1 MGSLWLEALPLR
13 PSLRRRPAAPETAMR
28 TGPAVRELAD
38 WNLLLSPCGLEGA
51 GLLRNL
57 RAGLVGQWQHPAGR
71 GLRFMLR
78 AAGYSVEAFPSA
90 RSFLDGFDPRRGG
103 CLLLDVRMP
112 QMTGLE
118 LQQQL
123 NVRGWRI
130 PVIFITGHGTVSLAI
145 AAMKAGAFDFIEKPL
160 REDALLESIER
171 ALHWNDEERL
181 ERASLQIRAASLT
194 PREREVFDL
203 VAAGEPNKVIARR
216 LGISFRTIE
225 LHRAHIIEK
234 LQARSLS
241 DLIRMAIIINSNPRV
256 P

>member
-1 MGSLWLEALPLR
+1 
-13 PSLRRRPAAPETAMR
+13 
-28 TGPAVRELAD
+28 
-38 WNLLLSPCGLEGA
+38 
-51 GLLRNL
+51 
-57 RAGLVGQWQHPAGR
+57 
-71 GLRFMLR
+71 MLR

-90 RSFLDGFDPRRGG
+90 GSFLENYDPRRGG
-103 CLLLDVRMP
+103 CLVLDIRMP
-112 QMTGLE
+112 EMTGLE

-171 ALHWNDEERL
+171 ALHWNDRTYEERL
-181 ERASLQIRAASLT
+181 ERAGLQVRAALLT

-203 VAAGEPNKVIARR
+203 VASGEPNKAVARR
-216 LGISFRTIE
+216 LGISFRTVE

-234 LQARSLS
+234 LQARSVS
-241 DLIRMAIIINSNPRV
+241 DLIRMGIILANA
-256 P
+256 